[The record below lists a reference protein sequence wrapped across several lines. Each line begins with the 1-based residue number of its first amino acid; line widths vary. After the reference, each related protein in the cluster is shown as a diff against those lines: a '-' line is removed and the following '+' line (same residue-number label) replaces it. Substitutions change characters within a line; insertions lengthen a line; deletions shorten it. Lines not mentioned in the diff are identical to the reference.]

1 MPAPGVEMNFDRSSR
16 GTRGSLA
23 SYISGFVCLLTSGCV
38 LGQVA
43 PASQT
48 LSEMYHSSWTI
59 RDGAPSSI
67 EAIAQTQDGYIW
79 LGTDTGLFR
88 FDGKSFERYHPTS
101 GVDLPPGTIP
111 TLMATPDGGLWIGY
125 ASAGASFLKEGHNV
139 NFGKHEGLIS
149 GSISAFARD
158 RAGTIWA
165 ASSAALWRL
174 EGSVWERVDG
184 AWGYFVNHAE
194 NVFVDSRGTVWVGS
208 GKELLF
214 LRQGS
219 KRFELALAQTD
230 AEYAM
235 AEGRD
240 GTVWI
245 ALTNSSQVRSLAGP
259 DGKLVE
265 HPKTYPYRS
274 HRILF
279 DKDGLLWIATEDQGL
294 YRVPTPQGPSSTA
307 QEGVPQHFSASDG
320 LTSDHTFSLLYDR
333 EGSTWVVSSKGLD
346 HFRQAAFTAVPLP
359 TDWFRIAIVPAGPD
373 SVLAAGLR
381 GRQSIVAIDRS
392 AVVNVKGSLKAVT
405 SAYRDPQGT
414 IWIGE
419 EDGLWRYTSN
429 GLSPVPLPEGLD
441 PLFHIAQ
448 TMTMDRSGGL
458 WVSFLHT
465 GFMYYAHEQWTKP
478 AFPSAAVHDPGLTA
492 YTDSEGRVWFGLSHS
507 RVEVLSGAEKI
518 RYGPEAGI
526 DVGDVT
532 AIYERSGQIWLG
544 GKVGL
549 EFQKQNRFLPLH
561 LAGDAAIEGVSG
573 IVQTA
578 SGDLWVNQASGV
590 LRIGAEEVARAIKN
604 PEYRARFVLYNYLD
618 GLSDAASQIRPN
630 PTVIQ
635 TESGRLYIA
644 TRTGVVWIDPDYTKT
659 ATPRP
664 HVFVKSISVD
674 GKLTRDVQDLRL
686 PVHANAIEIDYT
698 ATSVLIPERV
708 RFRYKLEGFDTDWQE
723 VGGRRQAF
731 YSALPPGR
739 YRFRVLACNSDGLWS
754 GKDASLG
761 FEIPPSF
768 LQSLSFKVICVVLA
782 VALLALLYRIRLRLL
797 MRQVRTRLYE
807 RLAERE
813 RIARDLHDTFF
824 QAIQGLLLRFN
835 TGTSMLKQDEPARA
849 IFEDALKQSDQV
861 MMGGRELLLDLRT
874 GSGEASNLSEAFV
887 NAEGELRKIRDTDYK
902 VIVQGEPKDLHPVV
916 FEEAYRLGRE
926 ALVNAFQHS
935 QASLIEAE
943 LTYERSGLRLR
954 FRDDG
959 VGLDPK
965 TLREGRR
972 DNHWGLPGMR
982 ERAKKMGAQIEIW
995 SRNGAGTEI
1004 EVWIPASAAYLSTKK
1019 SPSSR
1024 LLLVRFWKEH
1034 ELL

>member
-1 MPAPGVEMNFDRSSR
+1 VAVQTILARRKACGTGNRHYVRTRTTSGRTPGISSR
-16 GTRGSLA
+16 ERMIELLLFVKVFCPRRMLSVVALLACFSTAAMGANYITGSVRNQSRGEPSAGDDVILA
-23 SYISGFVCLLTSGCV
+23 RLDIGMQEEARAKTNSQGAFNLNVQYPDKPYLVRVFHQGVSYD
-38 LGQVA
+38 Q
-43 PASQT
+43 Q
-48 LSEMYHSSWTI
+48 
-59 RDGAPSSI
+59 
-67 EAIAQTQDGYIW
+67 
-79 LGTDTGLFR
+79 
-88 FDGKSFERYHPTS
+88 
-101 GVDLPPGTIP
+101 
-111 TLMATPDGGLWIGY
+111 
-125 ASAGASFLKEGHNV
+125 ASAGQAL
-139 NFGKHEGLIS
+139 
-149 GSISAFARD
+149 SIKVFDAATHVQGIT
-158 RAGTIWA
+158 GTIEI
-165 ASSAALWRL
+165 LRT
-174 EGSVWERVDG
+174 
-184 AWGYFVNHAE
+184 
-194 NVFVDSRGTVWVGS
+194 GTVGN
-208 GKELLF
+208 LLHVSDMVEIKNESSPP
-214 LRQGS
+214 LTQAGERT
-219 KRFELALAQTD
+219 FEV
-230 AEYAM
+230 Y
-235 AEGRD
+235 
-240 GTVWI
+240 
-245 ALTNSSQVRSLAGP
+245 
-259 DGKLVE
+259 
-265 HPKTYPYRS
+265 
-274 HRILF
+274 
-279 DKDGLLWIATEDQGL
+279 
-294 YRVPTPQGPSSTA
+294 
-307 QEGVPQHFSASDG
+307 
-320 LTSDHTFSLLYDR
+320 
-333 EGSTWVVSSKGLD
+333 
-346 HFRQAAFTAVPLP
+346 LP
-359 TDWFRIAIVPAGPD
+359 ANAKID

-492 YTDSEGRVWFGLSHS
+492 YTDSEGRVWFGLGHS

-561 LAGDAAIEGVSG
+561 LAGDTAIEGVSG

-590 LRIGAEEVARAIKN
+590 LRIGAQEVARAIKN

-635 TESGRLYIA
+635 TESGRLYVA

-723 VGGRRQAF
+723 VGSRRQAF

-1004 EVWIPASAAYLSTKK
+1004 EVWIPASVAYLSTKK

-1034 ELL
+1034 EFL